1 MGGRHGKKQ
10 DTLLINAS
18 VRLNIKEGAPF
29 LGALFFKGSMRKSL
43 TEKVIVNTFNGI
55 CNKDTG
61 FNGRIDMPL
70 YNYSDFECLFIAQQ
84 MRFGGT
90 P

>member
-1 MGGRHGKKQ
+1 
-10 DTLLINAS
+10 
-18 VRLNIKEGAPF
+18 
-29 LGALFFKGSMRKSL
+29 MRKSL
-43 TEKVIVNTFNGI
+43 TVKVIVNILNGI

-61 FNGRIDMPL
+61 FNRRIDMPL
-70 YNYSDFECLFIAQQ
+70 YDCSDFECLFIAQQ